1 MNVIVSKEL
10 TTANVI
16 ELQEL
21 SKRTFTETFSN
32 SNSERNLNAYLNNAF
47 NLPRLTAE
55 LNNIHSKFY
64 FALLDNQ
71 PIGYLKLNF
80 AEAQTE
86 LQDHASLEIERI
98 YVLKEFHG
106 AKVGQ
111 LLFSIALEMAK
122 EFDLTYIWLG
132 VWEKNTPAL
141 KFYEKNGFIQ
151 FDQHIFK
158 MGEEEQTDY
167 MMKLLL

>member
-10 TTANVI
+10 TAANVMQ
-16 ELQEL
+16 LQAL
-21 SKRTFTETFSN
+21 SKSTFTETFSS
-32 SNSERNLNAYLNNAF
+32 SNSESNLNAYLNNAF
-47 NLPRLTAE
+47 NLERLTAE

-64 FALLDNQ
+64 FALIDNL

-86 LQDHASLEIERI
+86 LQDHTSLEIERI

-111 LLFSIALEMAK
+111 LLFSKAVEMAK
-122 EFDLTYIWLG
+122 ACDLKYIWLG
-132 VWEKNTPAL
+132 VWEKNTQAL
-141 KFYEKNGFIQ
+141 KFYTKNGFVQ

-158 MGEEEQTDY
+158 MGDEDQTDY
-167 MMKLLL
+167 MMQLIL